1 MPHVDV
7 YLDSVGH
14 TDQFSMKKKCIDKKC
29 SALTYY
35 NYGNSN
41 EVWHAW
47 TKKKIVLAI
56 STQFFEW

>member
-14 TDQFSMKKKCIDKKC
+14 TDQFSMKNLQDAYIKKC

-35 NYGNSN
+35 NYDNSN
-41 EVWHAW
+41 V
-47 TKKKIVLAI
+47 V
-56 STQFFEW
+56 